1 MKIAPDLILH
11 PHKNFECASYEKN
24 FIPFHLSSRQRNL
37 CAITTRTGGGS
48 KRGVKI
54 LVDASRRF
62 SIFHPRLFSSLF
74 ALVEPRFDQRG
85 WYSPPGDECA
95 RWEFVVHPPPL
106 SSPFSLDC
114 LISRGQSVE
123 SFARLSPAGTRWL
136 KMFLAIWRINWNCR
150 WQRRSCF
157 SKTYNIPPPRFPRNS
172 SAIRY
177 PRTFPFLPPLSPLS
191 PCYFYARKKTS
202 KYNCGNWGKLRI
214 NSTSSCFFLLVMNSV
229 VENVFFRACC
239 YLFLIW
245 VIIDICVF
253 VTYCYM
259 LRRYI
264 LNTLEYFVKKS

>member
-1 MKIAPDLILH
+1 MRKLRKKFHTISPLLSTEKSLRDYNKNGGGEQTRG
-11 PHKNFECASYEKN
+11 KNFGGRLEAVFDFPSPSFLFLIRAC
-24 FIPFHLSSRQRNL
+24 R
-37 CAITTRTGGGS
+37 TTVRSTWMIFPPGGRMRTMG
-48 KRGVKI
+48 I
-54 LVDASRRF
+54 CCT
-62 SIFHPRLFSSLF
+62 
-74 ALVEPRFDQRG
+74 
-85 WYSPPGDECA
+85 SPP
-95 RWEFVVHPPPL
+95 PLL

-214 NSTSSCFFLLVMNSV
+214 NSTSPCFFLLVMNSV

-259 LRRYI
+259 LRRYSWI
-264 LNTLEYFVKKS
+264 LC